1 MMAWCGL
8 GVVGQAVGLPAWL
21 AATKPVAPGGMLDLV
36 PAFDWQKVVVAPWT
50 VDIGLYGWMM
60 LMAFLVTTACGLIGN
75 YLLLRR
81 LALVGDAISH
91 SVLPGLVAG
100 FLIFGSLGIGPML
113 VGAVLAGVLTTVVI
127 ELIHSHS
134 RVKADAAIGI
144 TFCSLFALGVL
155 LINVYAGQVHLDAEC
170 VLYGELSH
178 VPWAEQVTV
187 LGVGVPLPVVV
198 MGVATGIVA
207 LLTGLFYK
215 ELLISSFDAG
225 LAAAFGFRPRV
236 IHYTLMAMLS
246 LVFSFF
252 VGVQEGANSK
262 GHPRHAAG
270 GHAAAHAGGRGV
282 AAVPDGLQGMQHRIE
297 QLGAEEGPLVRRLW
311 RRWESV
317 NQLVRPLYDL
327 LQPVTRHL
335 PLPAR
340 DFLNGGGWLLV
351 IPGVIALLRSWPS
364 LRPRRG
370 QSVSAA
376 ADAKTPIF

>member
-8 GVVGQAVGLPAWL
+8 GVVGQADGLPAWL
-21 AATKPVAPGGMLDLV
+21 AATEPVVTGGMLDLI

-113 VGAVLAGVLTTVVI
+113 VGAVLAGVLTTVLI

-170 VLYGELSH
+170 VLYGELSY
-178 VPWAEQVTV
+178 VPFATEQVYV
-187 LGVGVPLPVVV
+187 LGVKTPLPVVV
-198 MGVATGIVA
+198 MGVATGIVV

-246 LVFSFF
+246 LVVVAAFES
-252 VGVQEGANSK
+252 VGAILVIAMLILPGATAQLLSTRLPVCF
-262 GHPRHAAG
+262 GLSVAHAALSSVLG
-270 GHAAAHAGGRGV
+270 VHLGLWLGCSLAAAVVVAGTGLFGLAWGVSLMGRRRV
-282 AAVPDGLQGMQHRIE
+282 EIE
-297 QLGAEEGPLVRRLW
+297 FG
-311 RRWESV
+311 
-317 NQLVRPLYDL
+317 
-327 LQPVTRHL
+327 
-335 PLPAR
+335 
-340 DFLNGGGWLLV
+340 
-351 IPGVIALLRSWPS
+351 
-364 LRPRRG
+364 
-370 QSVSAA
+370 SA
-376 ADAKTPIF
+376 

>member
-1 MMAWCGL
+1 MN
-8 GVVGQAVGLPAWL
+8 AVPLI
-21 AATKPVAPGGMLDLV
+21 PV
-36 PAFDWQKVVVAPWT
+36 FDWQKVVVDPWT
-50 VDIGLYGWMM
+50 TDLPLYGWMT

-113 VGAVLAGVLTTVVI
+113 VGAVLAGVLTTVLI
-127 ELIHSHS
+127 EFIHSRS

-155 LINVYAGQVHLDAEC
+155 LINLFAGRVHLDPEC

-178 VPWAEQVTV
+178 VPWAERVTV
-187 LGVGVPLPVVV
+187 LGLGMPLPVLV
-198 MGVATGIVA
+198 MGVATGIVV

-246 LVFSFF
+246 LVVVAAFES
-252 VGVQEGANSK
+252 VGAILVIAMLILPGATAQLLSTRLPVCF
-262 GHPRHAAG
+262 GLSVVHAALSSVLG
-270 GHAAAHAGGRGV
+270 VHLGLWLGCSLAAAVVVAGTGLFGV
-282 AAVPDGLQGMQHRIE
+282 AWGF
-297 QLGAEEGPLVRRLW
+297 
-311 RRWESV
+311 S
-317 NQLVRPLYDL
+317 L
-327 LQPVTRHL
+327 LPR
-335 PLPAR
+335 
-340 DFLNGGGWLLV
+340 
-351 IPGVIALLRSWPS
+351 RSWGDGGAAE
-364 LRPRRG
+364 RRG
-370 QSVSAA
+370 LEGV
-376 ADAKTPIF
+376 TG

>member
-1 MMAWCGL
+1 MMALCGL
-8 GVVGQAVGLPAWL
+8 GVLGQAVGLNGRL
-21 AATKPVAPGGMLDLV
+21 AATEAVVTGGMLDLI

-113 VGAVLAGVLTTVVI
+113 VGAVLAGVLTTVLI

-187 LGVGVPLPVVV
+187 LGVSMPLPVLV

-246 LVFSFF
+246 LVVVAAFES
-252 VGVQEGANSK
+252 VGAILVIAMLILPGATAQLLSTRLPVCF
-262 GHPRHAAG
+262 GLSVAHAALSSVLG
-270 GHAAAHAGGRGV
+270 VHLGLWLGCSLAAAVVVAGTGLFGLAWGVSLMGRRRV
-282 AAVPDGLQGMQHRIE
+282 EIE
-297 QLGAEEGPLVRRLW
+297 SG
-311 RRWESV
+311 
-317 NQLVRPLYDL
+317 
-327 LQPVTRHL
+327 
-335 PLPAR
+335 
-340 DFLNGGGWLLV
+340 
-351 IPGVIALLRSWPS
+351 
-364 LRPRRG
+364 
-370 QSVSAA
+370 SA
-376 ADAKTPIF
+376 